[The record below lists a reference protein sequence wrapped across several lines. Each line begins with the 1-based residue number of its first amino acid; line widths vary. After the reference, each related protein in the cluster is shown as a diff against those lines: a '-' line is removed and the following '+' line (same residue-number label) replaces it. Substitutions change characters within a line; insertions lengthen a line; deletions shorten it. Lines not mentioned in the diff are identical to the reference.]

1 VVAPVLIGLM
11 LTLTAEPAQ
20 RTADDYRAE
29 AEAAFAE
36 GVQQA
41 GNQPNEARFCFGCAA
56 AQFDKLQR
64 SGVASPALSRNL
76 GNAWLL
82 ARDPND
88 PADRSLPQAIL
99 AYRQGLRLDPA
110 NQELHRNLEFAR
122 QQVNYPAPGMF
133 GLPATDHRPPWLPC
147 WPGVLLSFAVA
158 GYTFAVL
165 ALARWWM
172 VRRNHWLTIAACGFA
187 FAILF
192 GAGLALEAWQIRDE
206 TRHPVVVIAQDGVQ
220 LLIGNGSR
228 YPPRYE
234 TPVNRG
240 VEARLRYDR
249 GKWLQIELGTGE
261 IGWVPRQA
269 VLVDVP

>member
-1 VVAPVLIGLM
+1 LVAPVLIGLM
-11 LTLTAEPAQ
+11 LTLAAEPAQ
-20 RTADDYRAE
+20 RTPDDFRAE
-29 AEAAFAE
+29 AEATFAHA
-36 GVQQA
+36 VQQA
-41 GNQPNEARFCFGCAA
+41 TNQPNEARFCFGCAA

-64 SGVASPALSRNL
+64 SGIASPALSRNL

-110 NQELHRNLEFAR
+110 NQDLHRNLEFAR
-122 QQVNYPAPGMF
+122 QQVNYPAPGTF
-133 GLPATDHRPPWLPC
+133 GLPAIDHRPPWLPR
-147 WPGVLLSFAVA
+147 WPGVLLGLAATAYAIS
-158 GYTFAVL
+158 VL
-165 ALARWWM
+165 GLARWWM
-172 VRRNHWLTIAACGFA
+172 VRRSHWLTVAGCSFA
-187 FAILF
+187 FALLF
-192 GAGLALEAWQIRDE
+192 AAGLAVETWQIREE
-206 TRHPVVVIAQDGVQ
+206 TQHPVVVIAQDGVQ

-249 GKWLQIELGTGE
+249 GNWLQIELGTGE
-261 IGWVPRQA
+261 IGWVPRHA
-269 VLVDVP
+269 VLLDQ

>member
-1 VVAPVLIGLM
+1 MVAPVLIGLM
-11 LTLTAEPAQ
+11 LTLAADPAQ
-20 RTADDYRAE
+20 RTADDYRAD
-29 AEAAFAE
+29 AEAAFAA
-36 GVQQA
+36 GAQQA
-41 GNQPNEARFCFGCAA
+41 GNQPNEARLCFSCAA

-64 SGVASPALSRNL
+64 SGIANPALSRNL

-88 PADRSLPQAIL
+88 PADPSLPQAIL

-110 NQELHRNLEFAR
+110 NHELHRNLEFAR
-122 QQVNYPAPGMF
+122 QQVNYPAPGTF
-133 GLPATDHRPPWLPC
+133 GLPAIDHRPPWLPR
-147 WPGVLLSFAVA
+147 WPGVLLGLAVA
-158 GYTFAVL
+158 GYSIAVL

-172 VRRNHWLTIAACGFA
+172 VRRSHWLTVAGCSLAFSALFA
-187 FAILF
+187 
-192 GAGLALEAWQIRDE
+192 AGLAVEAWQIRDE

-249 GKWLQIELGTGE
+249 GNWLQIELGTGE
-261 IGWVPRQA
+261 IGWVPRHA
-269 VLVDVP
+269 VLLDR